1 MHEHGAVALEHQQP
15 HRLGEQGLQAAGVA
29 DLAAGDEQ
37 AHGQD
42 PRPARGRSGT
52 ASLAGVATVIPIE
65 ELRRSPQSALFQ
77 GRDEAPI
84 SIFINEF
91 ERGKGPRLHL
101 HPYPETFVVQA
112 GSARFTAGD
121 EEIEVGAGH
130 LVVVPAETPHRFEG
144 TSDEKVRTVSVH
156 PSPTVVQTDL

>member
-1 MHEHGAVALEHQQP
+1 M
-15 HRLGEQGLQAAGVA
+15 
-29 DLAAGDEQ
+29 
-37 AHGQD
+37 
-42 PRPARGRSGT
+42 
-52 ASLAGVATVIPIE
+52 ATVIPIE

-91 ERGKGPRLHL
+91 ERGNGPRLHL

-121 EEIEVGAGH
+121 DDIEVGAGH

>member
-1 MHEHGAVALEHQQP
+1 M
-15 HRLGEQGLQAAGVA
+15 
-29 DLAAGDEQ
+29 
-37 AHGQD
+37 
-42 PRPARGRSGT
+42 
-52 ASLAGVATVIPIE
+52 ATVIPIE

-84 SIFINEF
+84 SIFINAF
-91 ERGKGPRLHL
+91 ERGEGPRMHL

-121 EEIEVGAGH
+121 DEIEVGAGH
-130 LVVVPAETPHRFEG
+130 LVVVPAQTPHRFEG

>member
-1 MHEHGAVALEHQQP
+1 MA
-15 HRLGEQGLQAAGVA
+15 
-29 DLAAGDEQ
+29 
-37 AHGQD
+37 
-42 PRPARGRSGT
+42 RPSPFRPL
-52 ASLAGVATVIPIE
+52 SLAGMATVIPIE

-84 SIFINEF
+84 SIFINAF

-121 EEIEVGAGH
+121 DEIEVGAGH

>member
-1 MHEHGAVALEHQQP
+1 M
-15 HRLGEQGLQAAGVA
+15 
-29 DLAAGDEQ
+29 
-37 AHGQD
+37 
-42 PRPARGRSGT
+42 
-52 ASLAGVATVIPIE
+52 ATVIPIE

-91 ERGKGPRLHL
+91 ERGNGPRLHL

-112 GSARFTAGD
+112 GSARFTAGAD
-121 EEIEVGAGH
+121 LDLVVARREAGAAGH

-144 TSDEKVRTVSVH
+144 TSDEKVRTISVH